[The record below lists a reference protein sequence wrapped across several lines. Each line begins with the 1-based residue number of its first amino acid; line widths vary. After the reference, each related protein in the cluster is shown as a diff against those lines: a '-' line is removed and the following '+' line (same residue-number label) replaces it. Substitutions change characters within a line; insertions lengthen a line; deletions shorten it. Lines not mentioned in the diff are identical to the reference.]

1 MSLSQNPLTTQQ
13 LAERL
18 QGKIIGSTDILLY
31 GVGSLAKGQTGEIGF
46 LAERSYRKQLAQS
59 ALSAVLVSEAEETA
73 PASMVQIVV
82 SDVKGAWRLVLEH
95 FAPKRPAPHIH
106 ETAIISQS
114 ALIGEDCTIGAG
126 VVIEENA
133 VIGARAIIGAGTI
146 IGQGVQIGDDAHL
159 DMGVKILP
167 KTKIGHRVRILAGA
181 VLGSRG
187 FGLHFEGGR
196 WRELPQLGGVWIG
209 DDVEIGAC
217 TTIDC
222 GAIGDTCLEDGVKL
236 DNHVQ
241 VAHNV
246 HIGAHTII
254 AGCTVIAGSV
264 TFGKYCVVGGA
275 SVFAG
280 HIEICD
286 GAQFTGHSS
295 VSKSITIKDTYSS
308 ALTVMPMKQWAR
320 FVGALKLFGRP
331 KA

>member
-1 MSLSQNPLTTQQ
+1 MNKFTIEQIANLVGGQWIGDKDL
-13 LAERL
+13 
-18 QGKIIGSTDILLY
+18 IIQ
-31 GVGSLAKGQTGEIGF
+31 GVGSLERGQAGQIGF
-46 LAERSYRKQLAQS
+46 LAERAYHKYLSQS
-59 ALSAVLVSEAEETA
+59 ALSAVLVAQAYDVGIT
-73 PASMVQIVV
+73 QIVV
-82 SDVKGAWRLVLEH
+82 KDVKSAWRQVLEC
-95 FAPKRPAPHIH
+95 FAPPRPEPFVHPS
-106 ETAIISQS
+106 AIIAQS
-114 ALIGEDCTIGAG
+114 ALLGENCTIGAG
-126 VVIEENA
+126 VIVEDGA
-133 VIGARAIIGAGTI
+133 SIGAGSMIGAGTI
-146 IGQGVQIGDDAHL
+146 IGRGVQIGEQAHI
-159 DMGVKILP
+159 DMGVKILE
-167 KTKIGHRVRILAGA
+167 KTKIGARVRILAGA

-187 FGLHFEGGR
+187 FGLHFEQGR
-196 WRELPQLGGVWIG
+196 WLELPQLGGVSIG

-217 TTIDC
+217 TTVDC
-222 GAIGDTCLEDGVKL
+222 GAIGDTVLEDGVKL

-295 VSKSITIKDTYSS
+295 VSKSITVKDTYSS

-331 KA
+331 KS